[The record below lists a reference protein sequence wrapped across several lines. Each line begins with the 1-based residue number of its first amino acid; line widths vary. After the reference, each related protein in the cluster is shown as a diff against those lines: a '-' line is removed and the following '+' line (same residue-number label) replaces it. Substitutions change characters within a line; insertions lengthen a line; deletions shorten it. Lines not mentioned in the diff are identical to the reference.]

1 MLDLTILMFVAFA
14 GAATDTSV
22 VPVPEI
28 VVSATRTPQ
37 NPLDIPNATAV
48 VSGAELRRH
57 GIQTLAEALQ
67 DVVGLDTGEGSDSGS
82 RLPNIGLWGLKEF
95 DALLITLN
103 GVPVGGPFN
112 PSLAQIP
119 IEDVDRIEI
128 VKGPQGT
135 LYGVSAFAGMVQVF
149 TRTTEVGR
157 GHVAVGGGAFSQGH
171 GSFGWGRSLD
181 SGIDLRLNGSY
192 ARSDGWQDRTK
203 DDVYRG
209 TATLS
214 RSVGR
219 SSVALD
225 LIAFRDRQ
233 DWGTPMPYDAGAPLP
248 GLEFDRN
255 YAVVGALAQ
264 HEVVGAATRASFRFS
279 NARRLENTLSLTH
292 DAQRLVRS
300 FPGEIV
306 ADTMVSDG
314 ISLDP
319 TETSLYED
327 LRVISTFEASGPHE
341 LVAGTALTWGETKG
355 RAKEFEFDQALS
367 AYPSIPTLAA
377 ATPKDEHDFE
387 DGRTFIGFYVHDTW
401 TPHPRLS
408 LAAGGRV
415 DAVKEDL
422 ETEVDDP
429 VNGPSRVKD
438 SRQDAGFSGGFSALF
453 RAVAPGSAGLNA
465 ANFYASI
472 RRSFKPAA
480 PNLTEAESAEILEPE
495 RTVSWEAGLK
505 ARALDQLSF
514 NASAFDMDFKNMV
527 VSILGSG
534 GGPELMNAGEQ
545 RFKGAEM
552 DLSWAPQA
560 LPGATASVGY
570 AHHDARFVHFTF
582 VTPDSQFRDVSG
594 KMLELVPRDLV
605 NARLAY
611 SSRRGPG
618 GFFAVRYQ
626 GRRPF
631 NRRNTFFDEP
641 YTECDAGVSFD
652 RSPWRVTVVARNL
665 GDDRHV
671 TGESEIGDSQFY
683 VSPPRRVTAEV
694 AFHF

>member
-1 MLDLTILMFVAFA
+1 MIALPAALLVAWV
-14 GAATDTSV
+14 AAAPETSV
-22 VPVPEI
+22 VPVPEV

-37 NPLDIPNATAV
+37 DPLDVPNATEV
-48 VSGAELRRH
+48 VSGATLRRQ
-57 GIQTLAEALQ
+57 GTLTLAEALQ
-67 DVVGLDTGEGSDSGS
+67 DVVGLDTGEGSDNGS

-95 DALLITLN
+95 DALLITLD

-112 PSLAQIP
+112 PALAQIP
-119 IEDVDRIEI
+119 IEEVDRIEI

-149 TRTTEVGR
+149 TRTHGEGR
-157 GHVAVGGGAFSQGH
+157 GHVTVGGGAFTQGH
-171 GSFGWGRSLD
+171 GSVGWGRPL
-181 SGIDLRLNGSY
+181 GAGLDLRLHGSY

-214 RSVGR
+214 RAVGR
-219 SSVALD
+219 SSITLD

-233 DWGTPMPYDAGAPLP
+233 DWGTPMPFDAGAPLP
-248 GLEFDRN
+248 GLELDRN
-255 YAVVGALAQ
+255 YAVVGARVQ
-264 HEVVGAATRASFRFS
+264 HQVMGAATRSSFRFS
-279 NARRLENTLSLTH
+279 DKRRLENTLSLTR
-292 DAQRLVRS
+292 DEQRLVRS
-300 FPGEIV
+300 FPGEV
-306 ADTMVSDG
+306 VPDTLASDG

-327 LRVISTFEASGPHE
+327 LRMVSTFEASGPHE
-341 LVAGTALTWGETKG
+341 VVSGAAFTWGETKG
-355 RAKEFEFDQALS
+355 LAKEFEFDQVLS

-377 ATPKDEHDFE
+377 ATPKGEHDFE
-387 DGRTFIGFYVHDTW
+387 DGRRFFGFYVHDTW
-401 TPHPRLS
+401 TPHPRVS
-408 LAAGGRV
+408 LAGGGRL
-415 DAVKEDL
+415 DAVSEDL

-429 VNGPSRVKD
+429 VNGPTKVKD
-438 SRQDAGFSGGFSALF
+438 SRKDTGFSGGFSALF
-453 RAVAPGSAGLNA
+453 RAVAPGRAGLNA
-465 ANFYASI
+465 ANLYASV

-480 PNLTEAESAEILEPE
+480 PNLSEAESAEILEPE

-514 NASAFDMDFKNMV
+514 NASVFDMDFKNMV
-527 VSILGSG
+527 VSILGAG

-545 RFKGAEM
+545 RFKGEEV
-552 DLSWAPQA
+552 DLSWAPRA

-611 SSRRGPG
+611 ASRRGPG
-618 GFFAVRYQ
+618 GFVAVRYQ

-631 NRRNTFFDEP
+631 NRRNTFFDQP
-641 YTECDAGVSFD
+641 YTEWDAGLSFD
-652 RSPWRVTVVARNL
+652 HDPWLVTVVARNL

-683 VSPPRRVTAEV
+683 VSPPRRATAEV

>member
-1 MLDLTILMFVAFA
+1 MPHPTILLAVVFATVAP
-14 GAATDTSV
+14 DTSI
-22 VPVPEI
+22 VPIPEV

-37 NPLDIPNATAV
+37 NPLNIPNATEV
-48 VSGAELRRH
+48 VSGAELRRRGSH
-57 GIQTLAEALQ
+57 TLAEALQ
-67 DVVGLDTGEGSDSGS
+67 DVVGLDTGEGSDNGS

-95 DALLITLN
+95 DALLITLD

-112 PSLAQIP
+112 PSLSQIP
-119 IEDVDRIEI
+119 VEDIERIEI

-149 TRTTEVGR
+149 TRTHEAGR
-157 GHVAVGGGAFSQGH
+157 GHITVGGGAFSQGH
-171 GSFGWGRSLD
+171 GSLGWGRALD
-181 SGIDLRLNGSY
+181 SGLDLRLNGSY

-255 YAVVGALAQ
+255 YAVVGALVQ
-264 HEVVGAATRASFRFS
+264 HEVMGAVTRSSFRFS
-279 NARRLENTLSLTH
+279 DARRFENALSLTH

-300 FPGEIV
+300 FPGEV
-306 ADTMVSDG
+306 LADTMVSDG
-314 ISLDP
+314 IALEP

-327 LRVISTFEASGPHE
+327 LRMISTFEASGPHE
-341 LVAGTALTWGETKG
+341 LVAGAALTWGETKG
-355 RAKEFEFDQALS
+355 TAKEFEFDQVLS

-387 DGRTFIGFYVHDTW
+387 DGRRFVGVYIHDTW
-401 TPHPRLS
+401 TPHPRVS
-408 LAAGGRV
+408 LAAGGRF
-415 DAVKEDL
+415 DAVSEDL

-429 VNGPSRVKD
+429 VNGPTQVQD
-438 SRQDAGFSGGFSALF
+438 SRSDTGVSGGVSALF
-453 RAVAPGSAGLNA
+453 RTVAPGSTGVYA
-465 ANFYASI
+465 ANIYASL

-505 ARALDQLSF
+505 ARAFDQLSF
-514 NASAFDMDFKNMV
+514 NASVFDMDFKNMV
-527 VSILGSG
+527 VSILGPG
-534 GGPELMNAGEQ
+534 GGPELTNAGEQ
-545 RFKGAEM
+545 RFKGEEM
-552 DLSWAPQA
+552 ELGWAPRSI
-560 LPGATASVGY
+560 PGATASVGY

-582 VTPDSQFRDVSG
+582 VTPDSQFRDERG
-594 KMLELVPRDLV
+594 RMLELVPRHLV

-618 GFFAVRYQ
+618 GFVALRYQ

-631 NRRNTFFDEP
+631 NRRNTFFDDAYSEW
-641 YTECDAGVSFD
+641 DAGVSFD
-652 RSPWRVTVVARNL
+652 RAPWLVTVVARNL

-683 VSPPRRVTAEV
+683 VSPPRRVVAEV